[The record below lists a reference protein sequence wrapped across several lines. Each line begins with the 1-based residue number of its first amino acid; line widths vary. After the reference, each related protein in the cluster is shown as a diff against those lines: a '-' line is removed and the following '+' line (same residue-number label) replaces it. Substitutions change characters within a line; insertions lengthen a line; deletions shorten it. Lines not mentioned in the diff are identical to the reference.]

1 MCEFLKRVEL
11 HDRLMTREPEPTDAL
26 LHRFSP
32 THLGASSGLRV
43 GELLGLK
50 WEDVSFESLEVNVV
64 RAVVKQKITRCK
76 TEASRKPIPGRRVGK
91 GSVELEASISISADP
106 RLGVCKSENQ
116 GQTTVLARLALSCS
130 SPTRARSGRDFGK
143 RGLAHLA
150 THVRHFDESEW
161 RGHQDD
167 PRTVAAFELPSD
179 GGYLYASGHP
189 HQTCRTNEAGK
200 DDFASQK
207 GSSREHLKAGFF
219 LLNLS
224 EPFSRRLN
232 FNKSF

>member
-1 MCEFLKRVEL
+1 MKRVEL

-106 RLGVCKSENQ
+106 RLGVCKSCQPWAAPVFVHGHTSGTCTRLRSGGNWACDHSRISAHLP
-116 GQTTVLARLALSCS
+116 VLARRCADSAF
-130 SPTRARSGRDFGK
+130 RAAKDDATHGHPYHNEYLRRCGYGRDEYGEQQGRRACVSRK
-143 RGLAHLA
+143 R
-150 THVRHFDESEW
+150 S
-161 RGHQDD
+161 
-167 PRTVAAFELPSD
+167 
-179 GGYLYASGHP
+179 ASRA
-189 HQTCRTNEAGK
+189 QI
-200 DDFASQK
+200 
-207 GSSREHLKAGFF
+207 
-219 LLNLS
+219 LLNH
-224 EPFSRRLN
+224 
-232 FNKSF
+232 